1 MSVMSK
7 TLLNTYFSFPHN
19 ISIVPF
25 INIYPPAKKTL
36 VWAKKKHHFSLTS
49 VEESVM
55 GLALVPYAALY
66 TFHNL
71 ALG

>member
-1 MSVMSK
+1 MSK
-7 TLLNTYFSFPHN
+7 SFLITYFSFSHN
-19 ISIVPF
+19 ISIAPSL
-25 INIYPPAKKTL
+25 NIYPPMKKAL
-36 VWAKKKHHFSLTS
+36 VWAKKHHFSLTS

-55 GLALVPYAALY
+55 GLALVPNAALY

>member
-1 MSVMSK
+1 MSK
-7 TLLNTYFSFPHN
+7 SLLITYFSFPHN
-19 ISIVPF
+19 ISIDLF
-25 INIYPPAKKTL
+25 LNIYPPAKKTL
-36 VWAKKKHHFSLTS
+36 VWAKKHHFSLTS

-55 GLALVPYAALY
+55 GLALVPNAALY